1 MVEKG
6 KLKDLAPGPK
16 GAMVD
21 MSVTRSLPCTRG
33 KAMRVLQRQ
42 MSATANIEKPPP
54 RPKDIP
60 LLSFLL
66 LYL

>member
-16 GAMVD
+16 GAIVD
-21 MSVTRSLPCTRG
+21 MSVIRNLPCTRG

-42 MSATANIEKPPP
+42 MSATANIE
-54 RPKDIP
+54 
-60 LLSFLL
+60 
-66 LYL
+66 

>member
-16 GAMVD
+16 GAIVD
-21 MSVTRSLPCTRG
+21 MSVIRNLPCTRG

-42 MSATANIEKPPP
+42 MSATVNIEKPPP

-60 LLSFLL
+60 SLSFLL
-66 LYL
+66 L